1 MSGRPL
7 ALVAVALVLA
17 MAPAAHAQD
26 EPVAVGPARLRS
38 DLEQGARIFRRQP
51 DPATAAFYAKALEWV
66 DVEWEGETITVRDP
80 WLSDAVSNLDRLT
93 PAARTKRYEAI
104 ADHLA
109 GRATLVDSLVQGA
122 ATTGADL
129 GTRGAPPDD
138 PQALLEGIL
147 DQQQF
152 QTPPEDPKLARAAA
166 RLRDRIRSTW
176 TAVKEFVRDLFDPPE
191 RNGRWETVKR
201 IGTLSLATIGI
212 LLLAWF
218 VGRTLIRA
226 AVDSASRDAPELDL
240 PEAPPR
246 PAEMKA
252 EAERLVAGGDLRG
265 AVRALY
271 LALLGRLHEQ
281 GVIVYDRHRTNREY
295 LAGMRA
301 DAMRAQA
308 FGAVVELF
316 DRKWYG
322 RETTTREELAAFEA
336 NAIRAGGPAARG
348 KAA

>member
-1 MSGRPL
+1 MGFL
-7 ALVAVALVLA
+7 LLA
-17 MAPAAHAQD
+17 MLAM
-26 EPVAVGPARLRS
+26 PVANAQEEPATVTPSRLRS
-38 DLEQGARIFRRQP
+38 DLEQGAKLFRRNP
-51 DPATAAFYAKALEWV
+51 EPSVAASYARALEWV

-80 WLSDAVSNLDRLT
+80 WLSDAVAGADRLSEKD
-93 PAARTKRYEAI
+93 RKKRYESI

-109 GRATLVDSLVQGA
+109 GRATLVDSLVESK
-122 ATTGADL
+122 TGAPADP
-129 GTRGAPPDD
+129 GKRTAPPPD

-152 QTPPEDPKLARAAA
+152 QSPPEDPKLARTAA
-166 RLRDRIRSTW
+166 RMRDRIRSAW
-176 TAVKEFVRDLFDPPE
+176 AAVKAFVRDLFDPPE
-191 RNGRWETVKR
+191 SNGAWETAKR
-201 IGTLSLATIGI
+201 LGTLALAAIGV

-218 VGRTLIRA
+218 VGRTLLRA
-226 AVDSASRDAPELDL
+226 AVDSASRNAPELDL

-252 EAERLVAGGDLRG
+252 EADRLVAGGDLRG

-301 DAMRAQA
+301 DAARAAA
-308 FGAVVELF
+308 FAAVVELF

-322 RETTTREELAAFEA
+322 RESTSREELAAFEA
-336 NAIRAGGPAARG
+336 NALRAGGPAERG
-348 KAA
+348 RAA